1 METINRFFTNPKQSF
16 FLFGPRGTGK
26 STWTKLQFP
35 TALRLDLLQPD
46 IFRTYS
52 AHPEQFRELVLG
64 NPQKRTII
72 IDEVQ
77 KIPELL
83 DVVHSLIEEKSD
95 LQFVLTGSSA
105 RKLKRTGVD
114 LLAGRAVLRTLHP
127 FMAAELGTV
136 FNLEKSLQIGAL
148 PLVLAAKNP
157 PDVLQTYAA
166 LYLKEEVQMEGLVRN
181 IGNFARFLEAVSF
194 SHASVLNISNVARE
208 CEIERKIIENY
219 ISIAEDLLL
228 AYRVP
233 VFAKRTKRK
242 IISHPKFYFFDAGV
256 FRSLRPVGPL
266 DRVQEIDGAA
276 LEGLVAQHLRAWLAY
291 TEQKNQLYFWRTHS
305 GAEVDFIIYGAENF
319 MAIEIKN
326 SNKIRVEDL
335 RGLRLF
341 KNEYPKSQTLLLYR
355 GNERLKKGD
364 IWCVPCAEFLA
375 NLKPGQ
381 TIDVLLK

>member
-1 METINRFFTNPKQSF
+1 QSF

-35 TALRLDLLQPD
+35 AALRLDLLQPD

-52 AHPEQFRELVLG
+52 AHPEQLRELVLG
-64 NPQKRTII
+64 NPQKKTII

-83 DVVHSLIEEKSD
+83 DVVHILIEEKYD
-95 LQFVLTGSSA
+95 LQFVLTVSSA

-114 LLAGRAVLRTLHP
+114 LLAGRAVMRTLHP
-127 FMAAELGTV
+127 FMAAELGV
-136 FNLEKSLQIGAL
+136 AFNLEKSLQIGTL
-148 PLVLAAKNP
+148 PLVVAAKNP

-208 CEIERKIIENY
+208 CEIERKLVENY

-228 AYRVP
+228 AYRLP
-233 VFAKRTKRK
+233 IFIKRAKRRV
-242 IISHPKFYFFDAGV
+242 IGHPKFYFFDVGV
-256 FRSLRPVGPL
+256 FRSLRPSGPL
-266 DRVQEIDGAA
+266 DRAQEIDGSA
-276 LEGLVAQHLRAWLAY
+276 LEGLVAQHLRAWIAY
-291 TEQKNQLYFWRTHS
+291 TEQKNQLYFWRTYS
-305 GAEVDFIIYGAENF
+305 GLEVDFIIYGAENF
-319 MAIEIKN
+319 MAIEVKN
-326 SNKIRVEDL
+326 SNKIRLEDL
-335 RGLRLF
+335 RGLKFF
-341 KNEYPKSQTLLLYR
+341 KNEYPKSKALLLYR
-355 GNERLKKGD
+355 GQERLKKDD
-364 IWCVPCAEFLA
+364 IWCLPITEFLA

-381 TIDVLLK
+381 PIDVLLR